1 MKKLIVFL
9 ICFIFSL
16 SLSAQSK
23 IEIVVNNTMIVN
35 KETRVI
41 VAQGEHAPVHI
52 IIDVANHAV
61 FFPDSEQ
68 PEYFHKFDILKT
80 RNPEKN
86 VWGYMLHDRY
96 IVLDLQNKEFQ
107 MYLNKSENVTVNKNI
122 DITFH

>member
-1 MKKLIVFL
+1 MKKIIIFL
-9 ICFIFSL
+9 ICLIFSL

-23 IEIVVNNTMIVN
+23 IEIVVNNTMVVN

-41 VAQGEHAPVHI
+41 VAQGEHTPVHI

-68 PEYFHKFDILKT
+68 PEYFHKFDILKIG
-80 RNPEKN
+80 NPGKN